1 MNLSQKKEGTQMKKV
16 ISLLLALVMC
26 LSLCACGAGKD
37 PAKEKKELIVGEW
50 LFDNGYTIIFNADH
64 SGKMLAAE
72 EYEIKWSYDEEL
84 DYYPCKMISDEASKT
99 FEITYNIGEDGS
111 MSIFAWGNVGK
122 KQAK

>member
-1 MNLSQKKEGTQMKKV
+1 MKKTL
-16 ISLLLALVMC
+16 SLLLALVMC
-26 LSLCACGAGKD
+26 LSVCACGGEKD
-37 PAKEKKELIVGEW
+37 PVAEKEEMIVGEW

-84 DYYPCKMISDEASKT
+84 DYYPCKMISGETSKT
-99 FEITYNIGEDGS
+99 FEITYSISEDGT
-111 MSIFAWGNVGK
+111 MSIYAWGNVAT